1 MVKEM
6 LTLRINQLQQAFDL
20 NKKQLRQQYCDANN
34 HYKVGDKF
42 TDHIGTIV
50 VEKIRYSYG
59 DNPSCVYFGVGLKKD
74 GTPRKHNNNK
84 RNAWQIN
91 EKTKQP

>member
-34 HYKVGDKF
+34 PYKVGDNCPGDIIIIIYGRQF
-42 TDHIGTIV
+42 T
-50 VEKIRYSYG
+50 
-59 DNPSCVYFGVGLKKD
+59 
-74 GTPRKHNNNK
+74 
-84 RNAWQIN
+84 
-91 EKTKQP
+91 